1 MGVKKGVG
9 GNDMLGGKGRRYPR
23 NAEDAPKGER
33 VCQKGRGVGESR
45 RGGRRGRNTLR
56 GENTPGGQWSCL
68 RAWGRTTPPPQS
80 PSMGVGLRGIVR
92 CVRDRAA
99 YTVGKGRWERDG
111 HEGVNKRGRGR
122 SVRGRGQARGACPT
136 SGKAV
141 GRGRRQSERRLADG
155 R

>member
-1 MGVKKGVG
+1 MPEGEGCGGVQERRAEGEKYPER
-9 GNDMLGGKGRRYPR
+9 GKYPR
-23 NAEDAPKGER
+23 WAVELPP
-33 VCQKGRGVGESR
+33 CVGQ
-45 RGGRRGRNTLR
+45 NH
-56 GENTPGGQWSCL
+56 
-68 RAWGRTTPPPQS
+68 PPPHP